1 MSEVNFNQLLQMN
14 DDICELL
21 TRSKVWSAGLKPYNL
36 RERMHYELLKFA
48 VYLADADNNISE
60 TELDRIREKLSIT
73 PLKENLMTLKR
84 REHIPD
90 QYKTEIPSP
99 VKYAV
104 LADAGHK
111 ITADPYKD
119 QKAQVLLDT
128 YKVFGQDF
136 LTTCGDEPTE
146 LMASRYTEYIKLL
159 EDFLKEYGVFYTD
172 SQKFVRVDTEKKK
185 KEETPEAAEARK
197 EGLEQKLAEFNAM
210 VGLNAVKKEVNSLV
224 NLLRIQKMREAN
236 GMKNT
241 ATSKHMVFSGNPGTG
256 KTTVARIL
264 AGIYK
269 DLGVLDKGHLVEV
282 DRSGLVK
289 GYLGQTATRVQEV
302 VDEAMGG
309 ILFIDEA
316 YTLTVNK
323 SEGDFGQE
331 AVDTLLKAMEDHRD
345 ELIVIVAGYPDLMQ
359 EFLNSNP
366 GLQSRFN
373 KFIYFEDYTVEE
385 QMAILGQ
392 MCEKQDYVL
401 TEEAEAF
408 IQVYLNKRMEHVPD
422 NFANA
427 RDIRN
432 LLETVIAFQATRLV
446 ELGTPTKEQLQTI
459 EQIDVEH
466 AIAEELAEAASRN
479 AACGKS

>member
-1 MSEVNFNQLLQMN
+1 MNEVSFEQLLQMS
-14 DDICELL
+14 DDICDLL
-21 TRSKVWSAGLKPYNL
+21 TRSNVWSAGLRPYNL
-36 RERMHYELLKFA
+36 KQRLHYELLKFG
-48 VYLADADNNISE
+48 VYLSDADGTI
-60 TELDRIREKLSIT
+60 TEKEVDEIRKKLDIT
-73 PLKENLMTLKR
+73 PIQPNLVTLKKSER
-84 REHIPD
+84 IPD
-90 QYKTEIPSP
+90 GFKKEVPAP

-104 LADAGHK
+104 LADAGQK
-111 ITADPYKD
+111 IAADPYKN
-119 QKAQVLLDT
+119 QKAQILLDT
-128 YKVFGQDF
+128 YKVFGQAF
-136 LTTCGDEPTE
+136 LAMTSGEPTE
-146 LMASRYTEYIKLL
+146 PLALAYTEYTKLL

-172 SQKFVRVDTEKKK
+172 SQKFVRVRTSPKQKEDTPEQ
-185 KEETPEAAEARK
+185 KEEK
-197 EGLEQKLAEFNAM
+197 EKGLEEKLEEFNRM
-210 VGLNAVKKEVNSLV
+210 VGLKAVKKEVNSLV

-269 DLGVLDKGHLVEV
+269 DLGVLEKGHLVEV

-345 ELIVIVAGYPDLMQ
+345 ELIVIVAGYPDLMV
-359 EFLNSNP
+359 EFLSSNP

-385 QMAILGQ
+385 QMEILKN
-392 MCEKQDYVL
+392 MCDAQDYTLSENARIFLESYL
-401 TEEAEAF
+401 T
-408 IQVYLNKRMEHVPD
+408 KRMENKPD

-427 RDIRN
+427 RDVRN
-432 LLETVIAFQATRLV
+432 LLETMIAFQATRLV
-446 ELGTPTKEQLQTI
+446 ELGSPTKEELQLL
-459 EQIDVEH
+459 EEADAKKAVM
-466 AIAEELAEAASRN
+466 EELEEIYS
-479 AACGKS
+479 

>member
-1 MSEVNFNQLLQMN
+1 MNEVSFEHMLNMN
-14 DDICELL
+14 DDICDLL
-21 TRSKVWSAGLKPYNL
+21 TRSNVWSAGLKPYNL
-36 RERMHYELLKFA
+36 RERMHYELLKFG
-48 VYLADADNNISE
+48 VYLSDADGTISE
-60 TELDRIREKLSIT
+60 TEIDEIRKKLGISPIQS
-73 PLKENLMTLKR
+73 NLITLKR

-90 QYKTEIPSP
+90 GYKTEVPSP
-99 VKYAV
+99 IKYAV
-104 LADAGHK
+104 LADAGRK
-111 ITADPYKD
+111 IVNDPYKH

-128 YKVFGQDF
+128 YKIFGQSF
-136 LTTCGDEPTE
+136 LALGEGEPTE
-146 LMASRYTEYIKLL
+146 QMARYYTDYIRML

-172 SQKFVRVDTEKKK
+172 SQKFVKVSVDDEKKEK
-185 KEETPEAAEARK
+185 SEEQMDTKEPQK
-197 EGLEQKLAEFNAM
+197 DLEEKLEEFNQM
-210 VGLNAVKKEVNSLV
+210 VGLSAVKKEVNSLV
-224 NLLRIQKMREAN
+224 NLLRVQKMRKEK
-236 GMKNT
+236 GLKNT
-241 ATSKHMVFSGNPGTG
+241 QTSKHMVFSGNPGTG

-264 AGIYK
+264 ASIYK
-269 DLGVLDKGHLVEV
+269 DLGILQKGHLVEV

-373 KFIYFEDYTVEE
+373 KFIYFEDYTAQE
-385 QMAILGQ
+385 QMAILQ
-392 MCEKQDYVL
+392 KMCAEQDYML
-401 TEEAEAF
+401 TNEAAEF
-408 IQVYLNKRMEHVPD
+408 ISLYFTKRMENVPD

-427 RDIRN
+427 RDVRN
-432 LLETVIAFQATRLV
+432 LLETIISFQATRLV
-446 ELGTPTKEQLQTI
+446 ELDNPTKEQLRMLEET
-459 EQIDVEH
+459 DARRAVE
-466 AIAEELAEAASRN
+466 EELSELS
-479 AACGKS
+479 